1 MESGTALATFL
12 SNIGEVTTN
21 VTGMFGDV
29 LSLFCSEPILLIP
42 TAIFIVGAVIGLV
55 KRLIG

>member
-12 SNIGEVTTN
+12 SNIGEVTTT
-21 VTGMFGDV
+21 VTVMFGDV
-29 LSLFCSEPILLIP
+29 LSLFGSEQLLLIP

>member
-1 MESGTALATFL
+1 MESGTVLATFL
-12 SNIGEVTTN
+12 TNIGSVVTTI
-21 VTGMFGDV
+21 TGMFGNV
-29 LSLFCSEPILLIP
+29 LGLFCTEPILLIP